1 MVQLTRRLSRTGR
14 RAVRFGPGRVRSWLY
29 DREGMRDQARVLEAL
44 PDLSFEEPPG
54 PDTEAQLRQ
63 AYERYVVE
71 VSSLDWAMSWE
82 AARFLWVACTSLSPQ
97 RVADFGSGFS
107 TLVLG
112 LYQRRRPDVE
122 VCSIDDSPDWLDRTR
137 GFLAEHGL
145 SSMNLMTLDSF
156 QSAPPRMFDLIFYD
170 LGLAEDIRTELFEET
185 AGRLAPGGVMI
196 LDDIHKPAYRQAVF
210 HKLERLKD
218 LRSYSL
224 RAFTGDLLGRHA
236 QLLVKAG

>member
-1 MVQLTRRLSRTGR
+1 
-14 RAVRFGPGRVRSWLY
+14 
-29 DREGMRDQARVLEAL
+29 
-44 PDLSFEEPPG
+44 
-54 PDTEAQLRQ
+54 
-63 AYERYVVE
+63 
-71 VSSLDWAMSWE
+71 
-82 AARFLWVACTSLSPQ
+82 
-97 RVADFGSGFS
+97 
-107 TLVLG
+107 
-112 LYQRRRPDVE
+112 
-122 VCSIDDSPDWLDRTR
+122 
-137 GFLAEHGL
+137 
-145 SSMNLMTLDSF
+145 MNLMTLDSF